1 MRTTKT
7 MTMRMTHD
15 GNDDDGENAT
25 TKNDDDDDDEEDDDG
40 DDDEEDEGSMDGA
53 RSVTLH
59 SPSLPGRTCKKPPRI
74 GKYLERKNG
83 EKLNTRQIEASSK
96 PPNYIS
102 GLFCSG
108 HSILRTGCSGLK
120 ILQLHRIP
128 FVLFLSLDAYKY
140 KYKYKYKMVR

>member
-1 MRTTKT
+1 MQPMRTTKT

-25 TKNDDDDDDEEDDDG
+25 TKNDDDYDEGGDD

-74 GKYLERKNG
+74 GKGLENKKTPKN
-83 EKLNTRQIEASSK
+83 
-96 PPNYIS
+96 
-102 GLFCSG
+102 
-108 HSILRTGCSGLK
+108 
-120 ILQLHRIP
+120 
-128 FVLFLSLDAYKY
+128 
-140 KYKYKYKMVR
+140 